1 MRQAYWLMPLVL
13 AGNVAQAA
21 EVAPAVAEA
30 VGEQP
35 KFDVLDFQIAGNT
48 VLDDET
54 LERTVYPF
62 MGPGKSVDD
71 MEKARQ
77 ALEEAYR
84 KAGYPTVVVSIPEQD
99 VKEGAV
105 QLDVT
110 EGTIENLHIVG
121 SRYYALGKIREG
133 VPALAEG
140 KVPHM
145 PDVQAQVGV
154 LAEQSSDRN
163 ITPIFRAGSTP
174 GKMEVE
180 LRVKDELPV
189 HGSVEINSRNSENTT
204 LTRVVGSLRYDNLWQ
219 RFHSASLQYQTS
231 PENPDEVE
239 VWAGTYVLP
248 TGWADTRF
256 AFYGI
261 GISSSTNLNLGTSI
275 GGASVLG
282 AGSIYGAR
290 LVKPFAGSGDFMHN
304 LSLGFDY
311 KSFDQTITLAG
322 LDNQPVTYASFL
334 LGYDSSW
341 RGEGRVTSLNLGA
354 HFSFRGMG
362 NDAKEFEAKRNDAT
376 PNFLYLTA
384 DVKHQQQLPL
394 DFRLQGRASGQAS
407 SARLISNEQ
416 FAAGGPL
423 SVRGYHQ
430 TQQLG
435 DHGVN
440 LSLELHSPQLLPTT
454 WDAVQNFR
462 ALGFVDWA
470 GLWTND
476 PLPPTEAYTE
486 LASAGLGL
494 RMQVFKHLNGELD
507 WGYPFYRQGTV
518 EPGQQRID
526 FKMAYEF

>member
-1 MRQAYWLMPLVL
+1 MRWSRLMGGLVML
-13 AGNVAQAA
+13 VQSARGLGAD
-21 EVAPAVAEA
+21 AV
-30 VGEQP
+30 P
-35 KFDVLDFQIAGNT
+35 TFDVLDFQISGNT
-48 VLDDET
+48 VLEEET
-54 LERTVYPF
+54 LERSVYPF
-62 MGPGKSVDD
+62 MGPDKTVDD
-71 MEKARQ
+71 VEKARQ

-84 KAGYPTVVVSIPEQD
+84 KAGYPTVVVAIPEQD
-99 VKEGAV
+99 VKDGAV
-105 QLDVT
+105 RLEVT
-110 EGTIENLHIVG
+110 EGTVETLHITG
-121 SRYYALGKIREG
+121 SRYYALGKIRDG

-140 KVPHM
+140 RVPHM
-145 PDVQAQVGV
+145 PDVQAQVGT
-154 LAEQSSDRN
+154 LAEQSADRN

-180 LRVKDELPV
+180 LRVKDELPL
-189 HGSVEINSRNSENTT
+189 HGSVEVNTRNSENTT

-219 RFHSASLQYQTS
+219 KFHSASLSYQTA
-231 PENPDEVE
+231 PEAPDEVS

-248 TGWADTRF
+248 TGWADTRL
-256 AFYGI
+256 AMYGI
-261 GISSSTNLNLGTSI
+261 GISSNTDLGISI

-290 LVKPFAGSGDFMHN
+290 LVKPLSNAGDFMH
-304 LSLGFDY
+304 SATVGFDY
-311 KSFDQTITLAG
+311 KSFDQTINIDG
-322 LDNQPVTYASFL
+322 LDNQPISYASFL
-334 LGYDSSW
+334 LGYDGAW
-341 RGEGRVTSLNLGA
+341 RGEGRVSSLNLGA
-354 HFSFRGMG
+354 HFSVRGLG
-362 NDAKEFEAKRNDAT
+362 NDAREFESKRNDAT

-384 DVKHQQQLPL
+384 DFKHQQVLPL

-440 LSLELHSPQLLPTT
+440 LSLELHTPKLVPAD
-454 WDAVQNFR
+454 WDSVQNLR
-462 ALGFVDWA
+462 LLGFVDWA

-486 LASAGLGL
+486 LAAAGLGL
-494 RMQVFKHLNGELD
+494 RMQVFKHFNGELD
-507 WGYPFYRQGTV
+507 WGYPFHKQGSV

-526 FKMAYEF
+526 FRMAYEF